1 VSSTERRFDVV
12 IVGAGFAGLYML
24 HRVRELGLSAIV
36 LEAEEGIGGTWYR
49 NRYPGAR
56 VDIESFD
63 YSYSFSPEL
72 DQEWEWT
79 ERYASQPNVL
89 AYIDHVAD
97 RFDLRRDIQLGTRV
111 SETRW
116 SEEERRWSLTTE
128 AGESFSCRFCITA
141 VGGLSQPKVPDIEG
155 IADFAGPVYRSTDW
169 PRDAVDL
176 EGLRVGVIGTGSTG
190 IQMIPELARRAG
202 HVTVFQRTPNFSL
215 PNRNRPLTDEDRSRV
230 KAEYV
235 ERRRRT
241 RESDLGLPVPIG
253 EQTAQEVD
261 DETRR
266 REFDQRWAAG
276 GGAFLLAYSDLL
288 VDPDSNEIAA
298 DYFRERIREKVEDP
312 ETAAKLMPS
321 GYPVGAKRLCLDT
334 DYFETF
340 NRDNVSLVDLG
351 EEPLGRVTE
360 AGVRTAA
367 GEYEIDV
374 LVLALGFDAVT
385 GSILALDIHGRDG
398 SVLADVWAEGPRA
411 HLGLQVAG
419 FPNLFLLTGPGS
431 PSIIVNVVAAIEQH
445 VEWVAG
451 CLRYLDEHAVETI
464 EADRDAQDA
473 WVEHVREVAEATLF
487 PRADSFY
494 VGANVPGKPRVFMPY
509 LGGIANY
516 AAVCERVAANGY
528 EGFELVATAQEAAA

>member
-1 VSSTERRFDVV
+1 VSARERSFDVV

-24 HRVRELGLSAIV
+24 YRVRELGLSVIV
-36 LEAEEGIGGTWYR
+36 LEAEDGVGGTWYR

-72 DQEWEWT
+72 DRDWEWT
-79 ERYASQPNVL
+79 ERFASQPNVL

-97 RFDLRRDIQLGTRV
+97 RFDLRLDIQLRTRV
-111 SETRW
+111 TETRW

-128 AGESFSCRFCITA
+128 AGERFKCRFCITA
-141 VGGLSQPKVPDIEG
+141 VGGLSQPKDPDIEG
-155 IADFAGPVYRSTDW
+155 VEDFAGPLYRSIEW
-169 PRDAVDL
+169 PREEVDL

-215 PNRNRPLTDEDRSRV
+215 PNRNRPLTAEDRERV
-230 KAEYV
+230 KAEYA

-241 RESDLGLPVPIG
+241 RESALGLPVPIG
-253 EQTAQEVD
+253 EQSALEVD
-261 DETRR
+261 PEARR
-266 REFDQRWAAG
+266 QEFDARWAAG

-288 VDPDSNEIAA
+288 VDPGSNEMAA
-298 DYFRERIREKVEDP
+298 DYFRERIAEKVDDE

-321 GYPVGAKRLCLDT
+321 GHPVGAKRLCLDT

-340 NRDNVSLVDLG
+340 NRENVSLVDLRS
-351 EEPLGRVTE
+351 EPLERVTE
-360 AGVRTAA
+360 KGVRTAA
-367 GEYEIDV
+367 GEYELDV

-385 GSILALDIHGRDG
+385 GAILGLDIHGRDG
-398 SVLADVWAEGPRA
+398 RSLADAWSEGPRSY
-411 HLGLQVAG
+411 LGLQVVG
-419 FPNLFLLTGPGS
+419 FPNLFTLTGPGS
-431 PSIIVNVVAAIEQH
+431 PSIIVNVMASLEQH

-451 CLRYLDEHAVETI
+451 CLRHMVDEGVETI
-464 EADRDAQDA
+464 EPNLPAQDA

-487 PRADSFY
+487 PRANSFY
-494 VGANVPGKPRVFMPY
+494 VGANIPGKPRVFMPY
-509 LGGIANY
+509 LGGIALY
-516 AAVCERVAANGY
+516 RAKCEEVVANGY
-528 EGFELVATAQEAAA
+528 EGFELTLAPQEAAA